1 MDEAQRTRTR
11 ARRMAKGRSRMAE
24 ARAPFEIKGLKFIY
38 TNFLRRVRPVDI
50 GKKLSESKRMKL
62 YVFVF
67 VRVRLLIREH
77 RAQCS
82 NGNKILLNSLLFIT
96 ISGRTNFQRV
106 ILRSFFHGEKAEKN
120 ERKFLAHVEKSRTGI
135 SESEFER
142 RTNARIQPNETI
154 NAFKPEIFLYF
165 NENEMKWIT
174 RRAAPWKQYNNSELP
189 VAKVVITSSAIAASH
204 HYVLALTKE
213 TMLKWNVFIKRRGDA
228 KFRSRRLSGMQSST
242 FKRIAWHWHVEK
254 QRHISQFKCLPQR
267 CLASPTHRNINIERV
282 KLLAHFPFLRSSRIR
297 KAFESCRRKGTK
309 VENNGVRKA
318 NVSVALSQF
327 QLIFSS

>member
-11 ARRMAKGRSRMAE
+11 ARRMAKGRSRMAKT
-24 ARAPFEIKGLKFIY
+24 RAPFEIKGLKFIY

-106 ILRSFFHGEKAEKN
+106 ILRSFFMG
-120 ERKFLAHVEKSRTGI
+120 RKQKKTNVNFSLTSKSR
-135 SESEFER
+135 EQEFR
-142 RTNARIQPNETI
+142 NPNSNAAPTRIQPNETI